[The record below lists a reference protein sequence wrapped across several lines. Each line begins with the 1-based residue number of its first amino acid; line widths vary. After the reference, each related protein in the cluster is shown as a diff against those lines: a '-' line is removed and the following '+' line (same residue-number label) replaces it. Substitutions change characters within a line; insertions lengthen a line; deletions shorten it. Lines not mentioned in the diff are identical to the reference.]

1 MKNYKNY
8 FIVILTG
15 LLGLSISMYPTQG
28 AAKKDSPARLIEYAS
43 CLASLGDN
51 SSTWDPNESAS
62 YDAQFASWAYQTV
75 SRCSKWRPIEDV
87 NARSAQ
93 YKQCLNLARIFWP
106 RRTDEFAFNGQ
117 QFDAAALVR
126 LQSKLHESCRDYRP

>member
-8 FIVILTG
+8 LIAILTG
-15 LLGLSISMYPTQG
+15 LLGFSISMYPSQG
-28 AAKKDSPARLIEYAS
+28 AAKKDSPAKLIEYAS

-62 YDAQFASWAYQTV
+62 YDSQFSSWVYQTV
-75 SRCSKWRPIEDV
+75 SSCSKWKPIEDV

-93 YKQCLNLARIFWP
+93 YKQCLIQARIFWP
-106 RRTDEFAFNGQ
+106 ARILPGSTQRYLASE
-117 QFDAAALVR
+117 LIR
-126 LQSKLHESCRDYRP
+126 LQTILHEKCREYRP

>member
-43 CLASLGDN
+43 CLASLSEN
-51 SSTWDPNESAS
+51 SSTWDPDESAS
-62 YDAQFASWAYQTV
+62 YDAQFSSWAYQTV
-75 SRCSKWRPIEDV
+75 SRCSKWKPIEDV

-93 YKQCLNLARIFWP
+93 YKQCLIQARIFWP
-106 RRTDEFAFNGQ
+106 SRTLSDRGPSYLASE
-117 QFDAAALVR
+117 LVR
-126 LQSKLHESCRDYRP
+126 LQTILHEKCREYRP